1 MSKKEEFNEFRE
13 KMNDVILNNGNLNTK
28 RFFNLDTKVY
38 KDNKLPAKTKEL
50 LGLVSSMVL
59 RCDDCITYHI
69 LESYKLGWSKE
80 EIYEAMNVALV
91 VGGSIVIPHMRKAA
105 EFLEELDFEKD
116 DDKMA
121 SDNLDLKS
129 YNKLKV
135 YTDGACLG
143 NPGPGGYAAVVL
155 DSDLNRLKTV
165 SGNETSSTNN
175 RMELKA
181 VIEVLK
187 LIPAGT
193 KIEIF
198 SDSSYVLNG
207 LSTWIEGWKKNGWKT
222 SSNKE
227 VKNKD
232 LWEKLDTLSSK
243 FELSYQKVKGH
254 SGNHYNDLVDNLA
267 KKEAEKI

>member
-13 KMNDVILNNGNLNTK
+13 KMNDIILNNGNLNTK

-38 KDNKLPAKTKEL
+38 DDNKLPAKTKEL

-69 LESYKLGWSKE
+69 IESYKAGWSKE

-91 VGGSIVIPHMRKAA
+91 VGGSIVIPHMRRAA
-105 EFLEELDFEKD
+105 ELLEELDSEEVEK
-116 DDKMA
+116 KENN
-121 SDNLDLKS
+121 NLDLNTD
-129 YNKLKV
+129 NKFKV

-143 NPGPGGYAAVVL
+143 NPGPGGYAAVIL
-155 DSDLNRLKTV
+155 DSDLNRLKTI
-165 SGNETSSTNN
+165 SGKETNSTNN

-187 LIPAGT
+187 LIPAGA

-207 LSTWIEGWKKNGWKT
+207 LSSWIEGWKKNGWKT

-227 VKNKD
+227 VKNQD
-232 LWEKLDTLSSK
+232 LWQELDNLSSK
-243 FELSYQKVKGH
+243 FKLSYQKVKGH
-254 SGNHYNDLVDNLA
+254 SGNHYNELVDDLA